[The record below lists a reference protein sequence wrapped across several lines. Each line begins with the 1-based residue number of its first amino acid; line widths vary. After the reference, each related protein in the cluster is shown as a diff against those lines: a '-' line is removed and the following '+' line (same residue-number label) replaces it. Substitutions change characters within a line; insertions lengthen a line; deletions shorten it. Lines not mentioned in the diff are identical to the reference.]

1 MFTGFT
7 DQTVDFLWQIRFNNE
22 RPWFEAHKEVYL
34 KEVLQPMRELGDS
47 LYDYMEAHYPQLWL
61 NLHVS
66 RIYRDARR
74 LHGRGPYKD
83 HLWLSLRHENEN
95 WTSRPV
101 FYFEISPEGYSYGMG
116 CYSATPQVM
125 ERMRRETAESPASL
139 EKLARRLKKDGR
151 FQLEGPEY
159 ARKKPAPSPILEP
172 WFNRKTISL
181 CRDLPYDDAAF
192 SPALAEQIQSGFDFL
207 VPYYQFFA
215 RLCSEA

>member
-7 DQTVDFLWQIRFNNE
+7 DQTVDFLWQIRFNNQ
-22 RPWFEAHKEVYL
+22 RSWFEEHKEIYL
-34 KEVLQPMRELGDS
+34 HQALQPMRNLGNA
-47 LYDYMEAHYPQLWL
+47 LYDYMEANYPQLWL

-116 CYSATPQVM
+116 FYSATPQIM
-125 ERMRRETAESPASL
+125 ERLRRETTEDPAPL
-139 EKLARRLKKDGR
+139 EKLARRLNKDGR

-159 ARKKPAPSPILEP
+159 ARKKAAPSPILEP

-181 CRDLPYDDAAF
+181 CRDLPYDDIAF
-192 SPALAEQIQSGFDFL
+192 SPALVEQVQSAFDFL
-207 VPYYQFFA
+207 VPYYQFFV
-215 RLCSEA
+215 RLCTEE